1 MIMKRRFAAV
11 ILAFWAVLLL
21 CGFSSTFTQG
31 TTNYVYDEANILSE
45 ADEAK
50 LNEYIASVR
59 DKAKSDFLVVTTQNP
74 ATDDLIDAAEAITHA
89 WVQAGNGYGEDHQVI
104 LFYVDMANRGYYL
117 QEYNAREKWRL
128 SNSEIDE
135 ITYSIEGYLRNGD
148 YGTAAGKAIEA
159 AAECAKPGF
168 FQRIWGWLT
177 AGLAGGGIASGIA
190 VGTHNT
196 RSTTPVRHYMAGQ
209 RLATTRNED
218 HFTHTTTVVQP
229 KVTVENQGGSMGG
242 GGGGHISAGSG
253 HSSGSHGGGGHF

>member
-1 MIMKRRFAAV
+1 MNMKRRLAAV
-11 ILAFWAVLLL
+11 LAAFWAVLLL
-21 CGFSSTFTQG
+21 CGFSSTFSTG
-31 TTNYVYDEANILSE
+31 TANYVYDEANILSE

-59 DKAKSDFLVVTTQNP
+59 DKTKSDFLVVTTQNP
-74 ATDDLIDAAEAITHA
+74 TTDDLIDAAEAITHA
-89 WVQAGNGYGEDHQVI
+89 WVQAGNGYGEDHQVS
-104 LFYVDMANRGYYL
+104 LFYVDMKNRGYYL

-168 FQRIWGWLT
+168 FQQIWGWLT

-196 RSTTPVRHYMAGQ
+196 RSTTPVRHYMSGQ
-209 RLATTRNED
+209 RLETTRNED

-229 KVTVENQGGSMGG
+229 KVQVETHSGSS

-253 HSSGSHGGGGHF
+253 HSAGSHGGGGHF

>member
-159 AAECAKPGF
+159 AAECAKPG
-168 FQRIWGWLT
+168 